1 VTLATEMQRFAT
13 ADIGAIHGISSD
25 SKKSVDSVTNA
36 MRRFGI
42 IDEDTAQW
50 LSVGSSALQTIVGT
64 SAMLKALRGL
74 YEARNALLTAEAEAL
89 TAVNL
94 TNPAGWAK
102 IALATATMAATGVV
116 MYGLVNEIEV
126 GDFDLSTSAG
136 IDGMLGA
143 LEGIA

>member
-1 VTLATEMQRFAT
+1 MTLATEMQRFAN
-13 ADIGAIHGISSD
+13 ADIGFMHDLAGD
-25 SKKSVDSVTNA
+25 SKQSVDSVTNA
-36 MRRFGI
+36 MKRFGI

-50 LSVGSSALQTIVGT
+50 LSVGSSALQTIVST

-74 YEARNALLTAEAEAL
+74 YEARNALLTAKAEAL

-94 TNPAGWAK
+94 TNPAGWGK
-102 IALATATMAATGVV
+102 IALATATMAATGII

-126 GDFDLSTSAG
+126 GEFDLSTASG
-136 IDGMLGA
+136 IDGMIGA

>member
-1 VTLATEMQRFAT
+1 VSLATEMQRFVGV
-13 ADIGAIHGISSD
+13 DIGYMHDIAGD

-36 MRRFGI
+36 MRTFGL

-50 LSVGSSALQTIVGT
+50 LAVGSSALQTIVGT

-74 YEARNALLTAEAEAL
+74 YEAKNAMLTAKAEAL
-89 TAVNL
+89 TALNL
-94 TNPAGWAK
+94 TNPAGWGK
-102 IALATATMAATGVV
+102 IALATATMVATGAA
-116 MYGLVNEIEV
+116 MYALVNEIEV
-126 GDFDLSTSAG
+126 GEFDLSTASG